1 VTREDP
7 VFCRFGKPSQFPAS
21 QCRLVSTTSSAR
33 LCRRIRRMDKGI
45 LAGDDDRPDRIL
57 ADIDRAQVGVVVIN
71 HAICI
76 PSGPMP
82 PELLN
87 PLRSQFPES
96 ETIDNFEIR
105 WK

>member
-1 VTREDP
+1 MKTRYFADSESHRNFLRAGAD
-7 VFCRFGKPSQFPAS
+7 
-21 QCRLVSTTSSAR
+21 VSVQQAV
-33 LCRRIRRMDKGI
+33 LDCAVVIRRMDKGI